1 MAAGTIYPNTV
12 IENRIDNA
20 LNTSLA
26 TRTLMTID
34 NTLQGTDGM
43 KKKIKKYTY
52 TGTAEAVA
60 KGETADAGAV
70 VYVDSDYI
78 VKRVQAKFNYYDDD
92 AMEDSKYVETGID
105 GMPKSM
111 INYANN
117 QFFGELAKIGYG
129 VDTNAFTYDAI
140 VDAIAD
146 MDVEDENGL
155 FILGGNDFK
164 KAIRKDADF
173 KAANQGEILF
183 TGQIGSIVGKPII
196 ISKKAPTGIVSVVT
210 REAIT
215 CFIKKDTFVEQSH
228 DIETKE
234 NIITADNYVI
244 VALTNDTKARK
255 VILPAA
261 VTAITAISVVQNAT
275 LPTEIEVTLADTS
288 KVKIPAT
295 YKTNYSTETLGVITS
310 TKVVIGGADKD
321 IVITVVAAE

>member
-1 MAAGTIYPNTV
+1 MAAGTIYPNIV

-26 TRTLMTID
+26 TRTLMKID
-34 NTLQGTDGM
+34 SELQGTDGM
-43 KKKIKKYTY
+43 TKKIKKYTY

-70 VYVDSDYI
+70 AYVDANYTI
-78 VKRVQAKFNYYDDD
+78 ARVQAKFAYYDDD

-111 INYANN
+111 INYAND

-129 VDTNAFTYDAI
+129 VDTSAFTYDAI

-196 ISKKAPTGIVSVVT
+196 ISKKVPAGIVSVIT

-215 CFIKKDTFVEQSH
+215 CFIKKDTFVEQDH
-228 DIETKE
+228 NINTKL
-234 NIITADNYVI
+234 NTIVADNYLI

-255 VILPAA
+255 VILPTA
-261 VTAITAISVVQNAT
+261 VTAIKALSVVKDAA

-288 KVKIPAT
+288 KVKIPAV
-295 YKTNYSTETLGVITS
+295 YKTAYSTAVAGVITG
-310 TKVVIGGADKD
+310 TKVVIGGVDKD
-321 IVITVVAAE
+321 IVITVVEV

>member
-1 MAAGTIYPNTV
+1 MATGTVYPNMV

-26 TRTLMTID
+26 TRTLMNID
-34 NTLQGTDGM
+34 STLQGTDGM
-43 KKKIKKYTY
+43 VKKIKKYTY
-52 TGTAEAVA
+52 TGTAQAVA

-70 VYVDSDYI
+70 AYVDADYT
-78 VKRVQAKFNYYDDD
+78 VARVQAKFNYFDDD
-92 AMEDSKYVETGID
+92 AMTDSKYVETGID

-111 INYANN
+111 VNYANN
-117 QFFGELAKIGYG
+117 KFFGELAKIGYG
-129 VDTNAFTYDAI
+129 VDTSAFTYDAI

-173 KAANQGEILF
+173 KSANQGEILF
-183 TGQIGSIVGKPII
+183 TGQIGSIVGKPVI
-196 ISKKAPTGIVSVVT
+196 ISKLVPANVSYVVT

-215 CFIKKDTFVEQSH
+215 CFIKKDTFVEQAH

-261 VTAITAISVVQNAT
+261 VTAVTAISVVQNAA

-295 YKTNYSTETLGVITS
+295 YKTAYSTATLGVIAS
-310 TKVVIGGADKD
+310 TKVVIGGTEKD
-321 IVITVVAAE
+321 IVITVVAA